1 MAESTRHP
9 SEQDDPELVK
19 VVKQRIQVTD
29 LTGNLLNE
37 YLFVDWLRGGR
48 CRIVGQYNISSE
60 PEDRE
65 NPEEGTT
72 TPMWV
77 FDEGS
82 LVWTPPPFYE
92 VGGVTVHLDLNSRTE
107 VEAFVAANC
116 FELVGY
122 IKRIPV
128 SW

>member
-9 SEQDDPELVK
+9 SEQDDSNLVK
-19 VVKQRIQVTD
+19 EVKLRIQVTNLD
-29 LTGNLLNE
+29 KALLNE

-48 CRIVGQYNISSE
+48 CRIVGQYNIPSV

-65 NPEEGTT
+65 NPDGTT
-72 TPMWV
+72 TQMWV

-92 VGGVTVHLDLNSRTE
+92 VDGITTHLDLNSRTE
-107 VEAFVAANC
+107 VEAFVAANS
-116 FELVGY
+116 FELIEY